1 MVRKEDLMDDLEKRY
16 TAVLN
21 RLRVPT
27 LMQLPEPI
35 KEILKGVTD
44 LKTKVELLESI
55 ADAVSQQ

>member
-1 MVRKEDLMDDLEKRY
+1 MDDLEKRY

-27 LMQLPEPI
+27 LMKLPEPI